1 MSGKEEIPLVKIK
14 KNTNYQSINT
24 SIKTLDSYNNLS
36 NQSQF
41 YGYGRAV
48 LAWSGKIKKGR

>member
-1 MSGKEEIPLVKIK
+1 MPGKEEIPLVKIK
-14 KNTNYQSINT
+14 KDTSYQSINT
-24 SIKTLDSYNNLS
+24 SIKTLDSHNNPS
-36 NQSQF
+36 NKSQF